1 MKRKITITM
10 KSSRRL
16 TTFCLTGALALGAS
30 GGALAAGN
38 DAALQALFAQAN
50 YWHEKSHDELAM
62 ESLQK
67 VLSVDANNTQ
77 ALYLMAL
84 WSQQGGDMQA
94 AAQWRARLA
103 KAAPDSPGLQDLDN
117 AKKMSQVPQGQLSL
131 ARQQARGGNIPG
143 ALATWR
149 SMFNGNTPPAGL
161 AAEYYLTMASDKS
174 LYPQAI
180 SELRQYVAQHPQ
192 ENAPRVALGKALT
205 WREETRRERRRKRII
220 GWIMVI
226 LALGAAIYLLISYLN
241 YSPEGFLGGGQFEI
255 DETNKLRRSITATPL

>member
-1 MKRKITITM
+1 MKRKIIITM
-10 KSSRRL
+10 KNTRRL
-16 TTFCLTGALALGAS
+16 TTFCLTGALTLAAS
-30 GGALAAGN
+30 GGALASGN

-117 AKKMSQVPQGQLSL
+117 AKKMSQVPQGQLNL

-192 ENAPRVALGKALT
+192 ENAPQPIRNEAKVGRNDPCPCGSGK
-205 WREETRRERRRKRII
+205 KYKQCC
-220 GWIMVI
+220 
-226 LALGAAIYLLISYLN
+226 LA
-241 YSPEGFLGGGQFEI
+241 
-255 DETNKLRRSITATPL
+255 K

>member
-1 MKRKITITM
+1 
-10 KSSRRL
+10 
-16 TTFCLTGALALGAS
+16 
-30 GGALAAGN
+30 
-38 DAALQALFAQAN
+38 
-50 YWHEKSHDELAM
+50 M

-103 KAAPDSPGLQDLDN
+103 KAAPDSPGCRIWTTPKNVAGAAGPAQ
-117 AKKMSQVPQGQLSL
+117 PG
-131 ARQQARGGNIPG
+131 RQQARGGNIPG

-192 ENAPRVALGKALT
+192 ENARG
-205 WREETRRERRRKRII
+205 WRWAKR
-220 GWIMVI
+220 
-226 LALGAAIYLLISYLN
+226 
-241 YSPEGFLGGGQFEI
+241 
-255 DETNKLRRSITATPL
+255 